1 MNKQEFRRKSL
12 RYLPLFILVLI
23 CIAFAIIFNKF
34 VHETHAA
41 SNYAGTILKLL
52 SPFIIGLAITFFLTP
67 AVRLL
72 ETGFSKLLA
81 WLKRQKKLRLPT
93 RFVQSN
99 KTHRGLFRV
108 LSMII
113 TYIVIFGLIVL
124 ILVYVIPQLG
134 ASVNSLFI
142 LLTNSVTDLVNWIK
156 ETAEN
161 WDNTPLSSY
170 IKAED
175 IANYATTQLSTALN
189 VVQDMIRNFVPL
201 LYQFVFRFANGF
213 INFIVG
219 VIISIYLIYNRESAI
234 RSLKRATYAIFK
246 KSTAQ
251 RIISIC
257 SESMEIFRRFF
268 IGKAVDSLII
278 GFLCFIFM
286 RIFRMPYAE
295 LISFIVGITNMI
307 PYFGPFIGAI
317 PSILIIF
324 MTSPMAAVGFA
335 VMIVILQQF
344 DGNILGPAILGG
356 SLGLKP
362 FWIIFAVII
371 GGGMFGV
378 VGMVLG
384 VPIFTV
390 LYTLVNRFLSSR
402 LHKKGIQSSKD
413 LDALEQERLAQE
425 QSEQNGQDSGQD

>member
-41 SNYAGTILKLL
+41 TNYAGTILKLL

-72 ETGFSKLLA
+72 ETGFAKLLA
-81 WLKRQKKLRLPT
+81 WLKRQKKLRLPA

-108 LSMII
+108 LSMTI
-113 TYIVIFGLIVL
+113 TYIVIFGLLVL

-134 ASVNSLFI
+134 ASINSLFV
-142 LLTNSVTDLVNWIK
+142 LLSNSVTDLVKWIK

-161 WDNTPLSSY
+161 WDSTPLSSY

-201 LYQFVFRFANGF
+201 LYQVAFRFANGF
-213 INFIVG
+213 INFVVG

-234 RSLKRATYAIFK
+234 RSLKRMAYAIFK
-246 KSTAQ
+246 KSAAQ
-251 RIISIC
+251 RIISIS

-268 IGKAVDSLII
+268 IGKAVDSFII
-278 GFLCFIFM
+278 GLLCFIFM

-317 PSILIIF
+317 PSALIIF
-324 MTSPMAAVGFA
+324 MTSPMAAIGFA

-344 DGNILGPAILGG
+344 DGNVLGPAILGG

-378 VGMVLG
+378 VGMLLG

-390 LYTLVNRFLSSR
+390 LYTLVNRFILSR
-402 LHKKGIQSSKD
+402 LHKKGIQSSND
-413 LDALEQERLAQE
+413 LDALEQERLLRE
-425 QSEQNGQDSGQD
+425 QSEQRERE